1 MQKQPMIR
9 AVSSQD
15 IAGIV
20 VGPSDQKEERFRG
33 KRGRSGAEKQDVA
46 NKRQKH
52 DGSGP
57 SETKSSVARK
67 TRSKTPQTTVTTV
80 TVGVDAREAMANK
93 EASMNSLQFEEAQNE
108 EAVQTGWS
116 LRSKIDSLD
125 EMGKIAEKNDIT
137 PTEVMKST
145 PCPPREKSTGSL
157 PKTRVAAKSVR
168 SFAEQQK
175 KPAQNGFD
183 NVEMESAADGK
194 AEECREDKENTNNR
208 PKQNVED
215 AAMNQA
221 PESAD
226 DNYNIDDLSSGDET
240 DDETQPRKRI
250 PLWAQVARTWARIRG
265 TVVRNAISYKCDLC
279 YVNIAPYHQKPA
291 PGKAIS
297 NFLRDGPLN
306 RALEEQIL
314 HPSIDA
320 DTFFGPV
327 RLPNLTKIFLKSRSR
342 YAKRTSSALW
352 TSPLSDPKPGT
363 SKFFEALKKKRV
375 AKPL

>member
-1 MQKQPMIR
+1 MILVFFRKKRDLVQSEKVFKANVATLPVAKTPTRTPVRIATPRAALTPKAAPSQATNAGKRSEIIRKMEKRANIVMKNKEELMKEKAERAKRGYYNRMQKQPMIR

-33 KRGRSGAEKQDVA
+33 KRGCSGAEKQDVA

-116 LRSKIDSLD
+116 LCSKVDSLD
-125 EMGKIAEKNDIT
+125 EMGKIAEKNVIT
-137 PTEVMKST
+137 PTEVRKST
-145 PCPPREKSTGSL
+145 PCPPRKKSTGSL

-183 NVEMESAADGK
+183 
-194 AEECREDKENTNNR
+194 
-208 PKQNVED
+208 
-215 AAMNQA
+215 
-221 PESAD
+221 
-226 DNYNIDDLSSGDET
+226 
-240 DDETQPRKRI
+240 
-250 PLWAQVARTWARIRG
+250 
-265 TVVRNAISYKCDLC
+265 
-279 YVNIAPYHQKPA
+279 
-291 PGKAIS
+291 
-297 NFLRDGPLN
+297 
-306 RALEEQIL
+306 
-314 HPSIDA
+314 
-320 DTFFGPV
+320 
-327 RLPNLTKIFLKSRSR
+327 
-342 YAKRTSSALW
+342 
-352 TSPLSDPKPGT
+352 
-363 SKFFEALKKKRV
+363 
-375 AKPL
+375 